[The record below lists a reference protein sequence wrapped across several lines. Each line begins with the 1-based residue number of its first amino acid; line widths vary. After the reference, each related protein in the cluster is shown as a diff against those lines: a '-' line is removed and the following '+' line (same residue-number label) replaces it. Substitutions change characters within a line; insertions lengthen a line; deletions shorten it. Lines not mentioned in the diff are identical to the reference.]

1 MKLKKCSSEIWNVES
16 GWVKGIHKR
25 NSELKITVWLS
36 TSIYQIFTMR
46 CSRTFHRP
54 RAFRITK
61 TCEMNKSC
69 SQTVLRQQEK
79 WLNLSDKLST
89 INTSYLPCPSAFFI
103 PWISPEVALVMRF
116 FRFFFL
122 NCCFE
127 RLCAISSTHVCP
139 RAMEASKVLWD
150 YIGWKFSRAQFLKR
164 FRHSDMQVSTTGI
177 LKIKLAAIHADSFWW
192 SKHQISL
199 WQGRFWYSSMEM
211 LKILPPMAMLGG
223 VVYFS
228 G

>member
-1 MKLKKCSSEIWNVES
+1 MKLKKCSSEIWNDVES
-16 GWVKGIHKR
+16 GWVKGIHKS

-36 TSIYQIFTMR
+36 TSIYQIFTTR

-69 SQTVLRQQEK
+69 SQTVLMQQEK

-116 FRFFFL
+116 FSFFL
-122 NCCFE
+122 KLLFWKTALSVAPMFALELWRPPKCFGIIQDE
-127 RLCAISSTHVCP
+127 SSHGP
-139 RAMEASKVLWD
+139 H
-150 YIGWKFSRAQFLKR
+150 F
-164 FRHSDMQVSTTGI
+164 
-177 LKIKLAAIHADSFWW
+177 
-192 SKHQISL
+192 
-199 WQGRFWYSSMEM
+199 
-211 LKILPPMAMLGG
+211 
-223 VVYFS
+223 
-228 G
+228 